1 MYYPGQLKNEN
12 FRKLWISDLL
22 MGFAS
27 NIEILIIPWIII
39 TKTNSGLVLGVYG
52 ASRYFSTVFAPV
64 FGGIIDGFNKKHTLI
79 LSRAYMLIHSL
90 IFMVLSFQDILSV
103 TNIVVISFFYG
114 MAHNFDRISRES
126 LTQIIISRKNLT
138 NAAALISTTYDVSK
152 IIAPLIGAA
161 IYYAY
166 GVTIAYILVGILYLL
181 AVLMIFVVKIN
192 NFINDKKLIIYN
204 ELVDGIKYLMKD
216 RILISLM
223 LFAALANLTTL
234 TLTNAFLPFIS
245 KDMLNGNAN
254 DLALL
259 ISFSAIGSLFGS
271 ILMTTGIFRET
282 PGKILIFI
290 MIIWH
295 VLMIATSLFPVKTI
309 MYVLLILFGSSTAI
323 CTILLTMLILTITER
338 MMIGKI
344 MGIRQLA
351 IFAFPIGLLAGG
363 YMIDQIGLEF
373 SIQAMGFLG
382 LVLSILIG
390 YKSRKLFLYETNFVS
405 SYFI

>member
-1 MYYPGQLKNEN
+1 MHYPGQLKNEN

-39 TKTNSGLVLGVYG
+39 TKTYSGLVLGVYG

-103 TNIVVISFFYG
+103 TNIVVIAFFYG
-114 MAHNFDRISRES
+114 MAHNFDRISREAV
-126 LTQIIISRKNLT
+126 TQIIISRQNLT

-152 IIAPLIGAA
+152 IIAPLLGAA

-166 GVTIAYILVGILYLL
+166 GVTIAYIFVGILYLL
-181 AVLMIFVVKIN
+181 AVFMIFAVKIN
-192 NFINDKKLIIYN
+192 NIIKDKKSSIYN
-204 ELVDGIKYLMKD
+204 ELVDGIKYLMND

-245 KDMLNGNAN
+245 KDMLNGDAN
-254 DLALL
+254 LLAVL
-259 ISFSAIGSLFGS
+259 ISFSAIGSL
-271 ILMTTGIFRET
+271 L
-282 PGKILIFI
+282 
-290 MIIWH
+290 
-295 VLMIATSLFPVKTI
+295 
-309 MYVLLILFGSSTAI
+309 
-323 CTILLTMLILTITER
+323 
-338 MMIGKI
+338 
-344 MGIRQLA
+344 
-351 IFAFPIGLLAGG
+351 
-363 YMIDQIGLEF
+363 
-373 SIQAMGFLG
+373 
-382 LVLSILIG
+382 
-390 YKSRKLFLYETNFVS
+390 
-405 SYFI
+405 

>member
-12 FRKLWISDLL
+12 FRKLWISDLSL
-22 MGFAS
+22 GFAS
-27 NIEILIIPWIII
+27 NIEILIIPWVII
-39 TKTNSGLVLGVYG
+39 TKTNSGLVLGIYG
-52 ASRYFSTVFAPV
+52 ASRYFSTILAPV
-64 FGGIIDGFNKKHTLI
+64 FGGVIDGFNKKHTLI
-79 LSRAYMLIHSL
+79 LSRAYMFIHSL
-90 IFMVLSFQDILSV
+90 IFMVLSFQDKLSV
-103 TNIVVISFFYG
+103 TNIIVISFFYG

-126 LTQIIISRKNLT
+126 LTQIIISKKNLT
-138 NAAALISTTYDVSK
+138 NASALISTTYDVSK
-152 IIAPLIGAA
+152 IIAPLIGSA
-161 IYYAY
+161 IYYLY
-166 GVTIAYILVGILYLL
+166 GVTIAYIVVGILYLL
-181 AVLMIFVVKIN
+181 AAFVIFAVKIN
-192 NFINDKKLIIYN
+192 KIIKEQSKIYN
-204 ELVDGIKYLMKD
+204 ELVEGIKYLIKD
-216 RILISLM
+216 RILVSLM
-223 LFAALANLTTL
+223 LIAALANLTTL

-245 KDMLNGNAN
+245 KDMLNGDAN
-254 DLALL
+254 LLAVL

-390 YKSRKLFLYETNFVS
+390 YRSKKLFAYKNN
-405 SYFI
+405 

>member
-1 MYYPGQLKNEN
+1 MYYPGQLINEN

-22 MGFAS
+22 LGFAS
-27 NIEILIIPWIII
+27 NIEILIIPWVII

-79 LSRAYMLIHSL
+79 LSRAYMFIHSL

-181 AVLMIFVVKIN
+181 AAFVIFAVKIN
-192 NFINDKKLIIYN
+192 KIIKEQSKIYN
-204 ELVDGIKYLMKD
+204 ELVEGIKYLIKD
-216 RILISLM
+216 RILVSLM
-223 LFAALANLTTL
+223 LIAALANLTTL

-245 KDMLNGNAN
+245 KDMLNGDAN
-254 DLALL
+254 LLAVL
-259 ISFSAIGSLFGS
+259 ISFSAIGSLLGS
-271 ILMTTGIFRET
+271 ILMTTGIFRDK
-282 PGKILIFI
+282 PGKILIFF

-295 VLMIATSLFPVKTI
+295 ALMIATSLFPVKTI
-309 MYVLLILFGSSTAI
+309 MFVLLILFGSSTAI
-323 CTILLTMLILTITER
+323 STILFSMLILTITEKN
-338 MMIGKI
+338 MIGKI

-351 IFAFPIGLLAGG
+351 IFAFPIGLLCGG
-363 YMIDQIGLEF
+363 YMIDQIGIEF
-373 SIQAMGFLG
+373 SIQAMGIFG
-382 LVLSILIG
+382 LLIAILFG
-390 YKSRKLFLYETNFVS
+390 YKSKKLFTYKNN
-405 SYFI
+405 

>member
-12 FRKLWISDLL
+12 FRKLWISDLFL
-22 MGFAS
+22 GFAS
-27 NIEILIIPWIII
+27 NIEILIIPWVII
-39 TKTNSGLVLGVYG
+39 TKTNSGLVLGIYG
-52 ASRYFSTVFAPV
+52 ASRYFSTIFAPV
-64 FGGIIDGFNKKHTLI
+64 FGGVIDGFNKKHTLI
-79 LSRAYMLIHSL
+79 LSRLYMLIHSL
-90 IFMVLSFQDILSV
+90 IFMVLSFQDKLSV
-103 TNIVVISFFYG
+103 TNIIVISFFYG

-126 LTQIIISRKNLT
+126 LTQIIISKKNLT
-138 NAAALISTTYDVSK
+138 NASALISTTYDVSK
-152 IIAPLIGAA
+152 IIAPLIGSA
-161 IYYAY
+161 IYYLY

-181 AVLMIFVVKIN
+181 AAFVIFAVKIN
-192 NFINDKKLIIYN
+192 KIIKEQSKIYN
-204 ELVDGIKYLMKD
+204 ELVEGIKYLIKD
-216 RILISLM
+216 RILVSLM
-223 LFAALANLTTL
+223 LIAALANLKTL

-245 KDMLNGNAN
+245 KDMLNGDAN
-254 DLALL
+254 LLAVL

-323 CTILLTMLILTITER
+323 CTILLTMLILTITEKR
-338 MMIGKI
+338 MIGKV

-373 SIQAMGFLG
+373 SIQAIGFLG
-382 LVLSILIG
+382 LVLSILVG
-390 YKSRKLFLYETNFVS
+390 YKSKKLFAYKNN
-405 SYFI
+405 

>member
-12 FRKLWISDLL
+12 FRKLWISDLSL
-22 MGFAS
+22 GFAS
-27 NIEILIIPWIII
+27 NIEILIIPWVII
-39 TKTNSGLVLGVYG
+39 TKTNSGLALGIYG
-52 ASRYFSTVFAPV
+52 ASRYFSTILAPV
-64 FGGIIDGFNKKHTLI
+64 FGGVIDGFNKKHTLI
-79 LSRAYMLIHSL
+79 LSRLYMFIHSL
-90 IFMVLSFQDILSV
+90 IFMVLSFQDKLSV
-103 TNIVVISFFYG
+103 TNIIVLSFFYG

-126 LTQIIISRKNLT
+126 LTQIIISKKNLT
-138 NAAALISTTYDVSK
+138 NASALISTTYDVSK
-152 IIAPLIGAA
+152 IIAPLIGSA
-161 IYYAY
+161 IYYLY

-181 AVLMIFVVKIN
+181 AAFVIFAVKIN
-192 NFINDKKLIIYN
+192 KIIKEQSKIYN
-204 ELVDGIKYLMKD
+204 ELVEGIKYLIKD
-216 RILISLM
+216 RILVSLM
-223 LFAALANLTTL
+223 LIAALANLTTL

-351 IFAFPIGLLAGG
+351 IFAFPIGLLGGG
-363 YMIDQIGLEF
+363 YMIDNIGIVY
-373 SIQAMGFLG
+373 SIQAMGLLG
-382 LVLSILIG
+382 LLIAILFG
-390 YKSRKLFLYETNFVS
+390 YKSKKLF
-405 SYFI
+405 SYKNN

>member
-22 MGFAS
+22 LGFAS
-27 NIEILIIPWIII
+27 NIEILIIPWVII

-64 FGGIIDGFNKKHTLI
+64 FGGIIDGLNKKHTLI

-152 IIAPLIGAA
+152 IIAPLLGAA

-166 GVTIAYILVGILYLL
+166 GVTTAYILIGILYLL
-181 AVLMIFVVKIN
+181 AVFMIFAVKIN
-192 NFINDKKLIIYN
+192 KIIKYKKSSIYN
-204 ELVDGIKYLMKD
+204 ELVDGVKYLMND

-245 KDMLNGNAN
+245 KDMLNGDAN
-254 DLALL
+254 LLAVL
-259 ISFSAIGSLFGS
+259 ISFSAIGSLLGS
-271 ILMTTGIFRET
+271 IFMTTGIFRDK
-282 PGKILIFI
+282 PGKILIFF

-295 VLMIATSLFPVKTI
+295 ALMIATSLFPVKTI
-309 MYVLLILFGSSTAI
+309 MFVLLILFGSSTAI
-323 CTILLTMLILTITER
+323 STILFSMLILTITEKN
-338 MMIGKI
+338 MIGKI

-363 YMIDQIGLEF
+363 YMIDQIGIEF
-373 SIQAMGFLG
+373 SIQAMGIFG
-382 LVLSILIG
+382 LLIAILFG
-390 YKSRKLFLYETNFVS
+390 YKSRQLFLYKNS
-405 SYFI
+405 

>member
-12 FRKLWISDLL
+12 FRKLWISDLSL
-22 MGFAS
+22 GFAS
-27 NIEILIIPWIII
+27 NIEILIIPWVII
-39 TKTNSGLVLGVYG
+39 TKTNSGLVLGIYG
-52 ASRYFSTVFAPV
+52 ASRYFSTILAPV
-64 FGGIIDGFNKKHTLI
+64 FGGVIDGFNKKHTLI
-79 LSRAYMLIHSL
+79 LSRLYMFIHSL
-90 IFMVLSFQDILSV
+90 IFMVLSFQDKLSV
-103 TNIVVISFFYG
+103 TNIIVLSFFYG

-126 LTQIIISRKNLT
+126 LTQIIISKKNLT
-138 NAAALISTTYDVSK
+138 NASALISTTYDVSK
-152 IIAPLIGAA
+152 IIAPLIGSA
-161 IYYAY
+161 IYYLY

-181 AVLMIFVVKIN
+181 AAFVIFAVKIN
-192 NFINDKKLIIYN
+192 KIIKEQSKIYN
-204 ELVDGIKYLMKD
+204 ELVEGIKYLIKD
-216 RILISLM
+216 RILVSLM
-223 LFAALANLTTL
+223 LIAALANLTTL

-271 ILMTTGIFRET
+271 ILMTTGIFRKT

-373 SIQAMGFLG
+373 SIQAMGLLG
-382 LVLSILIG
+382 LLIAILFG
-390 YKSRKLFLYETNFVS
+390 YKSKKLF
-405 SYFI
+405 SYKNN

>member
-22 MGFAS
+22 IGFAS

-52 ASRYFSTVFAPV
+52 AVRYFSTVFAPV
-64 FGGIIDGFNKKHTLI
+64 IGGVIDEFNKKHTLI
-79 LSRAYMLIHSL
+79 LSRGYMLIHSL

-103 TNIVVISFFYG
+103 TNIIVISFFYG

-126 LTQIIISRKNLT
+126 LTQIIISRQNLT
-138 NAAALISTTYDVSK
+138 NASALISTTYDVSK
-152 IIAPLIGAA
+152 IIAPLIGAS
-161 IYYAY
+161 IYYLY
-166 GVTIAYILVGILYLL
+166 GVTIAYILVAILYLIASFVIF
-181 AVLMIFVVKIN
+181 AVKTNKIIKEKSN
-192 NFINDKKLIIYN
+192 IYN
-204 ELVDGIKYLMKD
+204 ELVEGIKYLMED

-245 KDMLNGNAN
+245 KDMLNGDAN
-254 DLALL
+254 DLAIL
-259 ISFSAIGSLFGS
+259 ISFSAIGSLLGS
-271 ILMTTGIFRET
+271 IIMTTGIFREK
-282 PGKILIFI
+282 PGKILIFC

-309 MYVLLILFGSSTAI
+309 MYVLLILFGSSTSI
-323 CTILLTMLILTITER
+323 TTILLSMLILTITEKK
-338 MMIGKI
+338 MIGKI

-351 IFAFPIGLLAGG
+351 IFAFPIGLLIGG
-363 YMIDQIGLEF
+363 YLIDNMGIEF
-373 SIQAMGFLG
+373 SIQAIGLLG
-382 LVLSILIG
+382 LLIAILFG
-390 YKSRKLFLYETNFVS
+390 YKSRQLFLYENS
-405 SYFI
+405 

>member
-1 MYYPGQLKNEN
+1 MYYPGQLKIEN
-12 FRKLWISDLL
+12 FRKLWFSDLL

-27 NIEILIIPWIII
+27 NIEILIITWVII

-52 ASRYFSTVFAPV
+52 ASRYFSTIFAPV

-90 IFMVLSFQDILSV
+90 IFMVLSFQDKLSV
-103 TNIVVISFFYG
+103 TNIIVISFFYG

-126 LTQIIISRKNLT
+126 VTQIIISRQNLT

-161 IYYAY
+161 IYYEY

-181 AVLMIFVVKIN
+181 AVFMIFAVKIN
-192 NFINDKKLIIYN
+192 MIIKDKKSSIYN
-204 ELVDGIKYLMKD
+204 ELVDGIKYLMND

-245 KDMLNGNAN
+245 KDMLNGDAN
-254 DLALL
+254 LLAIL
-259 ISFSAIGSLFGS
+259 ISFSAIGSLLGS

-338 MMIGKI
+338 RMIGKI

-390 YKSRKLFLYETNFVS
+390 YKSKKLFAYKNN
-405 SYFI
+405 

>member
-12 FRKLWISDLL
+12 FRKLWISDLFL
-22 MGFAS
+22 GFAS
-27 NIEILIIPWIII
+27 NIEILIIPWVII
-39 TKTNSGLVLGVYG
+39 TKTNSGLVLGIYG
-52 ASRYFSTVFAPV
+52 ASRYFSTIFAPV
-64 FGGIIDGFNKKHTLI
+64 FGGVIDGFNKKHTLI
-79 LSRAYMLIHSL
+79 LSRLYMLIHSL
-90 IFMVLSFQDILSV
+90 IFMVLSFQDKLSV
-103 TNIVVISFFYG
+103 TNIIVISFFYG

-126 LTQIIISRKNLT
+126 LTQIIISKKNLT
-138 NAAALISTTYDVSK
+138 NASALISTTYDVSK
-152 IIAPLIGAA
+152 IIAPLIGSA
-161 IYYAY
+161 IYYLY

-181 AVLMIFVVKIN
+181 AAFVIFAVKIN
-192 NFINDKKLIIYN
+192 KIIKEQSKIYN
-204 ELVDGIKYLMKD
+204 ELVEGIKYLIKD

-223 LFAALANLTTL
+223 LIAALANLTTL

-295 VLMIATSLFPVKTI
+295 VLMIATSLFPVKNI

-323 CTILLTMLILTITER
+323 CTILLTMLILTITEKR
-338 MMIGKI
+338 MIGKV

-373 SIQAMGFLG
+373 SIQAIGFLG
-382 LVLSILIG
+382 LVLSILVG
-390 YKSRKLFLYETNFVS
+390 YKSKKLFAYKNN
-405 SYFI
+405 

>member
-12 FRKLWISDLL
+12 FRKLWISDLFL
-22 MGFAS
+22 GFAS
-27 NIEILIIPWIII
+27 NIEILIIPWVII
-39 TKTNSGLVLGVYG
+39 TKTNSGLVLGIYG
-52 ASRYFSTVFAPV
+52 ASRYFSTIFAPV
-64 FGGIIDGFNKKHTLI
+64 FGGVIDGFNKKHTLI
-79 LSRAYMLIHSL
+79 LSRLYMLIHSL

-126 LTQIIISRKNLT
+126 VTQIIISRQNLT

-166 GVTIAYILVGILYLL
+166 GVTIAYILVGTLYLL
-181 AVLMIFVVKIN
+181 AVFLIFAVKIN
-192 NFINDKKLIIYN
+192 KIIKDKKSSIYN
-204 ELVDGIKYLMKD
+204 ELVDGIKYLMND

-245 KDMLNGNAN
+245 KDMLNGDAN
-254 DLALL
+254 LLAIL
-259 ISFSAIGSLFGS
+259 ISFSAIGSLLGS
-271 ILMTTGIFRET
+271 ILMTTGIFRDK
-282 PGKILIFI
+282 PGKILIFF

-295 VLMIATSLFPVKTI
+295 ALMIATSLFPVQTI
-309 MYVLLILFGSSTAI
+309 MFVLLILFGSSTAI
-323 CTILLTMLILTITER
+323 STILFSMLILTITEKN
-338 MMIGKI
+338 MIGKI

-351 IFAFPIGLLAGG
+351 IFAFPIGLLCGG
-363 YMIDQIGLEF
+363 YMIDQIGIEF
-373 SIQAMGFLG
+373 SIQAMGIFG
-382 LVLSILIG
+382 LSIAILIG
-390 YKSRKLFLYETNFVS
+390 FKSKKLFAYKNN
-405 SYFI
+405 

>member
-39 TKTNSGLVLGVYG
+39 TKTNSGLVLGLYG
-52 ASRYFSTVFAPV
+52 AVRYFSTIFAPV
-64 FGGIIDGFNKKHTLI
+64 FGGIIDGFDKKHTLI
-79 LSRAYMLIHSL
+79 LSRGYMLIHSL

-126 LTQIIISRKNLT
+126 VTQIIISRQNLT

-161 IYYAY
+161 IYYEY

-181 AVLMIFVVKIN
+181 AVFLIFAVKIN
-192 NFINDKKLIIYN
+192 KIIKDKKSSIYN
-204 ELVDGIKYLMKD
+204 ELVDGIKYLMND

-245 KDMLNGNAN
+245 KDMLNGDAN
-254 DLALL
+254 LLAVL
-259 ISFSAIGSLFGS
+259 ISFSAIGSLLGS
-271 ILMTTGIFRET
+271 ILMTTGIFRDK
-282 PGKILIFI
+282 PGKLLIIF

-295 VLMIATSLFPVKTI
+295 VLMITTSLFPVKTI
-309 MYVLLILFGSSTAI
+309 MFVLLILFGSSTSI
-323 CTILLTMLILTITER
+323 TTILLSMLILTITEKK
-338 MMIGKI
+338 MIGKI

-351 IFAFPIGLLAGG
+351 IFAFPIGLICGG
-363 YMIDQIGLEF
+363 YMIDKIGIVF
-373 SIQAMGFLG
+373 AIQAMGLLG
-382 LVLSILIG
+382 LLIAILFG
-390 YKSRKLFLYETNFVS
+390 YKSKKLFSYENN
-405 SYFI
+405 

>member
-12 FRKLWISDLL
+12 FRKLWISDLSL
-22 MGFAS
+22 GFAS
-27 NIEILIIPWIII
+27 NIEILIIPWVII
-39 TKTNSGLVLGVYG
+39 TKTNSGLVLGIYG
-52 ASRYFSTVFAPV
+52 ASRYFSTIFAPV
-64 FGGIIDGFNKKHTLI
+64 FGGVIDGFNKKHTLI
-79 LSRAYMLIHSL
+79 LSRLYMFIHSL
-90 IFMVLSFQDILSV
+90 IFMVLSFQDKLSV
-103 TNIVVISFFYG
+103 TNIIVISFFYG

-126 LTQIIISRKNLT
+126 LTQIIISKKNLT
-138 NAAALISTTYDVSK
+138 NASALISTTYDVSK
-152 IIAPLIGAA
+152 IIAPLIGSA
-161 IYYAY
+161 IYYLY

-181 AVLMIFVVKIN
+181 AAFVIFAVKIN
-192 NFINDKKLIIYN
+192 KIIKEQSKIYN

-245 KDMLNGNAN
+245 KDMLNGDAN
-254 DLALL
+254 LLAVL
-259 ISFSAIGSLFGS
+259 ISFSAIGSLLGS

-295 VLMIATSLFPVKTI
+295 VLMIATSLFPVKNI

-323 CTILLTMLILTITER
+323 CTILLTMLILTITEKR
-338 MMIGKI
+338 MIGKI

-373 SIQAMGFLG
+373 SIQAIGFLG

-390 YKSRKLFLYETNFVS
+390 YKSRKLFLYETN
-405 SYFI
+405 YKK

>member
-1 MYYPGQLKNEN
+1 MYYPGQLKIEN
-12 FRKLWISDLL
+12 FRKLWFSDLL

-27 NIEILIIPWIII
+27 NIEILIIPWVII

-52 ASRYFSTVFAPV
+52 ASRYFSTIFAPV

-90 IFMVLSFQDILSV
+90 IFMVLSFQDKLSV
-103 TNIVVISFFYG
+103 TNIIVISFFYG

-126 LTQIIISRKNLT
+126 LTQIIISKKNLT
-138 NAAALISTTYDVSK
+138 NASALISTTYDVSK
-152 IIAPLIGAA
+152 IIAPLIGSA
-161 IYYAY
+161 IYYLY

-181 AVLMIFVVKIN
+181 AAFVIFAVKIN
-192 NFINDKKLIIYN
+192 KIIKEQSKIYN
-204 ELVDGIKYLMKD
+204 ELVEGIKYLIKV
-216 RILISLM
+216 RILVSLM
-223 LFAALANLTTL
+223 LIAALANLTTL

-245 KDMLNGNAN
+245 KDMLNGDAN
-254 DLALL
+254 LLAVL

-390 YKSRKLFLYETNFVS
+390 YKSKKLFAYKNN
-405 SYFI
+405 

>member
-12 FRKLWISDLL
+12 FRKLWISDLFL
-22 MGFAS
+22 GFAS
-27 NIEILIIPWIII
+27 NIEILIIPWVII
-39 TKTNSGLVLGVYG
+39 TKTNSGLVLGIYG
-52 ASRYFSTVFAPV
+52 ASRYFSTIFAPV
-64 FGGIIDGFNKKHTLI
+64 FGGVIDGFNKKHTLI
-79 LSRAYMLIHSL
+79 LSRLYMLIHSL
-90 IFMVLSFQDILSV
+90 IFMVLSFQDKLSV
-103 TNIVVISFFYG
+103 TNIIVISFFYG

-126 LTQIIISRKNLT
+126 VTQIIISRQNLT

-152 IIAPLIGAA
+152 IIAPLIGSA
-161 IYYAY
+161 IYYLY

-181 AVLMIFVVKIN
+181 AAFVIFAVKIN
-192 NFINDKKLIIYN
+192 KIIKEQSKIYN
-204 ELVDGIKYLMKD
+204 ELVEGIKYLIKD
-216 RILISLM
+216 RILVSLM
-223 LFAALANLTTL
+223 LIAALANLTTL

-245 KDMLNGNAN
+245 KDMLNGKAN
-254 DLALL
+254 DLAIL
-259 ISFSAIGSLFGS
+259 ISFSAIGSLLGS

-323 CTILLTMLILTITER
+323 CTILLTMLILTITEKR
-338 MMIGKI
+338 MIGKV

-373 SIQAMGFLG
+373 SIQAIGFLG

-390 YKSRKLFLYETNFVS
+390 YKSRKLFLYPIN
-405 SYFI
+405 YKK